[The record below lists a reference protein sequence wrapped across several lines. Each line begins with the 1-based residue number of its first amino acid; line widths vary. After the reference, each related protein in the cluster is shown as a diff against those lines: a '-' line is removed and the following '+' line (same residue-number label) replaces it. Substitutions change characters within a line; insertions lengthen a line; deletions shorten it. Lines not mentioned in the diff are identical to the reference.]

1 MRIDKDIHNVFNFF
15 SGNDIRW
22 HDFHEVGLD
31 EYYYDYYYAE
41 DCLYVIRDRI
51 YEKYY
56 FVEARSPKQALD
68 SMKEI
73 SEMIARSH
81 YDLQAESEDE
91 EEIKADVQSWWDGLS
106 SHDKETVMSIPNF
119 DADIFF
125 ECTGIRV

>member
-1 MRIDKDIHNVFNFF
+1 MRIDKDIHNVFNFL

-22 HDFHEVGLD
+22 HDFHEVGVD

-73 SEMIARSH
+73 AEMIAKSH
-81 YDLQAESEDE
+81 YDPQEESEVQ
-91 EEIKADVQSWWDGLS
+91 DV
-106 SHDKETVMSIPNF
+106 
-119 DADIFF
+119 
-125 ECTGIRV
+125 